1 MSSPTTNGAGARA
14 VDGTAD
20 PGLCDLALSYLAG
33 GVSLVPCSPRTKQ
46 PDVDLLP
53 KDTAGKPTWKP
64 CQNKP
69 ATAATVK
76 GWFARGCKSVAAIG
90 GKVSGGLLIID
101 FDVARFFEAWKVQAG
116 SLADGLPVQRTGR
129 EGGGYQVW
137 LRCPE
142 PGGNDK
148 LAWVPDETEET
159 GRRCAVETRGEGGY
173 AVMPGSLHPSGRRYE
188 AICGDFAAV
197 PTVPQA
203 QADALLNAARKL
215 DEAPLTRKQM
225 EARRRAAKTS
235 DRRRAQSNGQTSV
248 IDAYNKRISIE
259 AELEARGY
267 VQHGDRWKR
276 PGGKSLSVFVEEGR
290 SFHHS
295 ANDPLNDGYWHR
307 SFDVFCEVEHGGDC
321 KAAVKAAADLL
332 GLDHRSNG
340 QAATGEPA
348 GDGDGGQRK
357 QDGRKPVEFR
367 RITCA
372 ELDAAD
378 YALEYLIDGALVAG
392 QPCILAGGKKT
403 LKTSLLIDLGISLAM
418 GGYFLG
424 RLKVN
429 RACRVGIMTGES
441 GLATIQETARR
452 IATAAGYRL
461 GDIGGLVFSEDLPQ
475 FGSIAHQ
482 EALGRFIMGDELEVI
497 AVDPAYMCIPD
508 VDAANLFQVGER
520 LRGVSRVCQD
530 TGALLLL
537 AHHNRKAKA
546 DPFSPPELEDIAWA
560 GFQEFAR
567 QWLLVGRRELY
578 QPGTGEHR
586 LWLSA
591 GGSAGHSGL
600 WAVDV
605 AEGTRATPGGRFW
618 QVRVMPASEARK
630 DADARKDEAKRRR
643 AAARAAA
650 VLDSDRRELVKILA
664 RLKAARTKTDLRKLA
679 DMGHGERFARAF
691 DSLTD
696 DGTLEAAEIIKG
708 NNQPQPAWKLRETAE
723 ETKP

>member
-1 MSSPTTNGAGARA
+1 MSSQTKNGTGAQA
-14 VDGTAD
+14 VERTAD
-20 PGLCDLALSYLAG
+20 PDLRNMALSYLAG
-33 GVSLVPCSPRTKQ
+33 GVSLVPCSPSTKR

-53 KDTAGKPTWKP
+53 KDEEGKPTWKP
-64 CQNKP
+64 YQNKP

-76 GWFARGCKSVAAIG
+76 GWFVRGCNSVAAIG

-101 FDVARFFEAWKVQAG
+101 FDVARFYEAWKVQAG

-137 LRCPE
+137 LRCTE
-142 PGGNDK
+142 PGKNDK
-148 LAWVPDETEET
+148 LAWVADETEET
-159 GRRCAVETRGEGGY
+159 GRKCAVETRGEGGY

-188 AICGDFAAV
+188 AINGDFAAV

-203 QADALLNAARKL
+203 VADALLAAARKL
-215 DEAPLTRKQM
+215 DECPLTRKEM
-225 EARRRAAKTS
+225 ETRQKAAETS
-235 DRRRAQSNGQTSV
+235 DRHRAGSNGQMSV
-248 IDAYNKRISIE
+248 IDGYNQRITIE
-259 AELEARGY
+259 AELKARGY

-276 PGGKSLSVFVEEGR
+276 PSGKSLSVYVKEGR

-295 ANDPLNDGYWHR
+295 ANDPLNDGFWHWP
-307 SFDVFCEVEHGGDC
+307 FDVFCELEHGGEC
-321 KAAVKAAADLL
+321 KAAVKAAAELL
-332 GLDHRSNG
+332 GMKPSDTRHDAIH
-340 QAATGEPA
+340 QA
-348 GDGDGGQRK
+348 GDTL
-357 QDGRKPVEFR
+357 KPIEFR
-367 RITCA
+367 RISCK
-372 ELDAAD
+372 ELDDANYD
-378 YALEYLIDGALVAG
+378 LEYLIDGALVAR

-418 GGYFLG
+418 GGCFLG

-508 VDAANLFQVGER
+508 VDPSSIFSMGPV
-520 LRGVSRVCQD
+520 LRGVSQVCQEH
-530 TGALLLL
+530 GALLLIC
-537 AHHNRKAKA
+537 HHAKKTKN
-546 DPFSPPELEDIAWA
+546 DPFSPMELEDISWA

-605 AEGTRATPGGRFW
+605 AEGTQATPGGRFW
-618 QVRVMPASEARK
+618 RVGVMPASEAR
-630 DADARKDEAKRRR
+630 ADAQARQEATKRQRAEER
-643 AAARAAA
+643 AAAS
-650 VLDSDRRELVKILA
+650 LETDRSELVKVLT
-664 RLKAARTKTDLRKLA
+664 KAKRPETKTALRDRATL
-679 DMGHGERFARAF
+679 GHGQRFDRAF
-691 DSLTD
+691 ASLVD
-696 DGTLEAAEIIKG
+696 DGTLEPAEITKG
-708 NNQPQPAWKLRETAE
+708 NNRPVSAWKLRETTE
-723 ETKP
+723 P